1 MRENADAWSKGKGK
15 IVLPSQPRYAPGE
28 SNGDGIRCMTATLAG
43 KVALVTGASS
53 GIGEGVSLALGAAG
67 VSVAVMGRRKDRLDD
82 LVARIEAAG
91 GKALALPGDVAK
103 EEEASGAVR
112 DAAAHFGTIDIL
124 INSAGVNEHGGIEDL
139 PLEQWHRL
147 IDINLMGTIYTSRT
161 AFPLMKA
168 QGAGHIVNVTSTSG
182 RRAGAAFAAYSTSKF
197 GVTGFTEAMRQE
209 GGTQGIRVAC
219 FELGAAATDIAESI
233 TDPKWRDAIHQHCH
247 KDGAMAVEDIVDSM
261 MLILQLPPRA
271 NVTRILVQPTIDVAP
286 MP

>member
-1 MRENADAWSKGKGK
+1 MA
-15 IVLPSQPRYAPGE
+15 E
-28 SNGDGIRCMTATLAG
+28 SLAG

-53 GIGEGVSLALGAAG
+53 GIGEAMALALAAEG
-67 VSVAVMGRRKDRLDD
+67 VSVAVMGRRKERLDD
-82 LVARIEAAG
+82 LVARIEQAG
-91 GKALALPGDVAK
+91 GNALALAGDVAK

-112 DAAAHFGTIDIL
+112 DTAAGFGHIDIL
-124 INSAGVNEHGGIEDL
+124 INSAGVNEHGGIADL

-161 AFPLMKA
+161 AFALMKA
-168 QGAGHIVNVTSTSG
+168 RGSGHIINVTSTSG
-182 RRAGAAFAAYSTSKF
+182 RRAGHAFAAYSTSKF

-209 GGTQGIRVAC
+209 GGTAGIRVAC

-233 TDPKWRDAIHQHCH
+233 TDPKWRDAIHAHCH
-247 KDGAMAVEDIVDSM
+247 KDGAMGISDIVDSM

-271 NVTRILVQPTIDVAP
+271 NVTRILIQPTIDVAP